1 MLHFLLKK
9 YGSKSK
15 KLWGNKMITLKSQ
28 PEIETMREAGRIVGL
43 AHEAVANAIRPGITT
58 LELNAIAEKVI
69 RDHGAIPSF
78 LGYGGFPASICAS
91 INNVLVHGIPD
102 HTRLKDG
109 DIISIDIGACYK
121 GYHGDSAWT
130 HAVGEISDE
139 AKNLMKVTRESLF
152 VGLQQAKPG
161 NRLGDICHAI
171 GEYVESHGYSVPVD
185 YTGHGIGTEMHEEPA
200 IPNYGKAGRGV
211 LLKEG
216 MTLAIEPMVH
226 AGKPQT
232 RVLQDD
238 WTVVSKDGSLAAH
251 YEHTIV
257 ITSTGYEILTVN
269 HFEGGNAL

>member
-1 MLHFLLKK
+1 
-9 YGSKSK
+9 
-15 KLWGNKMITLKSQ
+15 MITLKSQ
-28 PEIETMREAGRIVGL
+28 IEIETMREAGRIVGL
-43 AHEAVANAIRPGITT
+43 AHEAVAKAIRPGVTT

-91 INNVLVHGIPD
+91 VNDVLVHGIPN
-102 HTRLKDG
+102 HIRLKDG
-109 DIISIDIGACYK
+109 DIISIDIGAVYK

-130 HAVGEISDE
+130 HAVGEISEE
-139 AKNLMKVTRESLF
+139 AKDLMKVTRESLF

-185 YTGHGIGTEMHEEPA
+185 YTGHGIGTELHEEPA

-257 ITSTGYEILTVN
+257 ITSTGYEILTIN

>member
-1 MLHFLLKK
+1 
-9 YGSKSK
+9 
-15 KLWGNKMITLKSQ
+15 MITLKSQ
-28 PEIETMREAGRIVGL
+28 IEIETMREAGRIVGL
-43 AHEAVANAIRPGITT
+43 AHEAVAKAIRPGVTT
-58 LELNAIAEKVI
+58 LELNAVAEKVI

-91 INNVLVHGIPD
+91 INDVLVHGIPD

-109 DIISIDIGACYK
+109 DIISIDIGAVYK

-152 VGLQQAKPG
+152 IGLQQAKPG

-185 YTGHGIGTEMHEEPA
+185 YTGHGIGRELHEEPA
-200 IPNYGKAGRGV
+200 IPNYGRAGRGV

-257 ITSTGYEILTVN
+257 ITSTGYEILTIN

>member
-1 MLHFLLKK
+1 
-9 YGSKSK
+9 
-15 KLWGNKMITLKSQ
+15 MITLKSQ
-28 PEIETMREAGRIVGL
+28 IEIETMREAGRIVGL
-43 AHEAVANAIRPGITT
+43 AHEAVAKAIRPGVTT
-58 LELNAIAEKVI
+58 LELNAVAEKVI

-91 INNVLVHGIPD
+91 INDVLVHGIPD

-109 DIISIDIGACYK
+109 DIISIDIGAVYK

-152 VGLQQAKPG
+152 IGLQQAKPG

-171 GEYVESHGYSVPVD
+171 GEYVQSHGYSVPVD
-185 YTGHGIGTEMHEEPA
+185 YTGHGIGTELHEEPA
-200 IPNYGKAGRGV
+200 IPNYGRAGRGV

-257 ITSTGYEILTVN
+257 ITSTGYEILTIN

>member
-1 MLHFLLKK
+1 
-9 YGSKSK
+9 
-15 KLWGNKMITLKSQ
+15 MITLKSQ
-28 PEIETMREAGRIVGL
+28 IEIETMREAGRIVGL
-43 AHEAVANAIRPGITT
+43 AHEAVAKAIRPGVTT
-58 LELNAIAEKVI
+58 LELNAVAEKVI

-91 INNVLVHGIPD
+91 INDVLVHGIPD

-109 DIISIDIGACYK
+109 DIISIDIGAVYK

-152 VGLQQAKPG
+152 IGLQQAKPG

-185 YTGHGIGTEMHEEPA
+185 YTGHGIGTELHEEPA
-200 IPNYGKAGRGV
+200 IPNYGRAGRGV

-257 ITSTGYEILTVN
+257 ITSIGYEILTIN

>member
-1 MLHFLLKK
+1 MLRFLLKK

-43 AHEAVANAIRPGITT
+43 AHEAIAKAIRPGITT

>member
-1 MLHFLLKK
+1 
-9 YGSKSK
+9 
-15 KLWGNKMITLKSQ
+15 MITLKSQ
-28 PEIETMREAGRIVGL
+28 IEIETMREAGRIVGL
-43 AHEAVANAIRPGITT
+43 AHEAVAKAIRPGITT
-58 LELNAIAEKVI
+58 LELNAVAEKVI

-91 INNVLVHGIPD
+91 INDVLVHGIPD

-109 DIISIDIGACYK
+109 DIISIDIGAVYK

-152 VGLQQAKPG
+152 IGLQQAKPG

-185 YTGHGIGTEMHEEPA
+185 YTGHGIGTELHEEPA
-200 IPNYGKAGRGV
+200 IPNYGRAGRGV

-257 ITSTGYEILTVN
+257 ITSTGYEILTIN

>member
-1 MLHFLLKK
+1 
-9 YGSKSK
+9 
-15 KLWGNKMITLKSQ
+15 MITLKSQ
-28 PEIETMREAGRIVGL
+28 IEIETMREAGRIVGL
-43 AHEAVANAIRPGITT
+43 AHEAVAKAIRPGVTT

-91 INNVLVHGIPD
+91 INDVLVHGIPN

-109 DIISIDIGACYK
+109 DIISIDIGAVYK

-152 VGLQQAKPG
+152 IGLQQAKPG

-185 YTGHGIGTEMHEEPA
+185 YTGHGIGTELHEEPA
-200 IPNYGKAGRGV
+200 IPNYGRAGRGV

-257 ITSTGYEILTVN
+257 ITSTGYEILTIN

>member
-1 MLHFLLKK
+1 
-9 YGSKSK
+9 
-15 KLWGNKMITLKSQ
+15 MITLKSQ
-28 PEIETMREAGRIVGL
+28 IEIETMREAGRIVGL
-43 AHEAVANAIRPGITT
+43 AHEAVAKAIRPGVTT
-58 LELNAIAEKVI
+58 LELNAVAEKVI

-91 INNVLVHGIPD
+91 INDVLVHGIPN

-109 DIISIDIGACYK
+109 DIISIDIGAVYK

-152 VGLQQAKPG
+152 IGLQQAKPG

-185 YTGHGIGTEMHEEPA
+185 YTGHGIGTELHEEPA
-200 IPNYGKAGRGV
+200 IPNYGRAGRGV

-238 WTVVSKDGSLAAH
+238 WTGVSKDGSLAAH

-257 ITSTGYEILTVN
+257 ITSTGYEILTIN

>member
-1 MLHFLLKK
+1 
-9 YGSKSK
+9 
-15 KLWGNKMITLKSQ
+15 MITLKSQ
-28 PEIETMREAGRIVGL
+28 IEIETMREAGRIVGL
-43 AHEAVANAIRPGITT
+43 AHEAVAKAIRPGVTT
-58 LELNAIAEKVI
+58 LELNAVAEKVI

-91 INNVLVHGIPD
+91 INNVLVHGIPS

-109 DIISIDIGACYK
+109 DIISIDIGAVYK

-152 VGLQQAKPG
+152 IGLQQAKPG

-185 YTGHGIGTEMHEEPA
+185 YTGHGIGTELHEEPA
-200 IPNYGKAGRGV
+200 IPNYGRAGRGV

-257 ITSTGYEILTVN
+257 ITSTGYEILTIN

>member
-1 MLHFLLKK
+1 
-9 YGSKSK
+9 
-15 KLWGNKMITLKSQ
+15 MITIKSQ
-28 PEIETMREAGRIVGL
+28 HEIEKMKEAGRIVGL
-43 AHEAVANAIRPGITT
+43 AHEAVAAAIRPGVTT
-58 LELNAIAEKVI
+58 YELNAIAEKVI
-69 RDHGAIPSF
+69 RDHDAIPSF

-91 INNVLVHGIPD
+91 VNDVLVHGIPN
-102 HTRLKDG
+102 HIRLKEG
-109 DIISIDIGACYK
+109 DIISIDIGAIYK
-121 GYHGDSAWT
+121 GYHGDAAWT
-130 HAVGEISDE
+130 HAVGKISDE
-139 AKNLMKVTRESLF
+139 AKKLMNVTRESLF

-171 GEYVESHGYSVPVD
+171 GEYVESHGFSVPVD
-185 YTGHGIGTEMHEEPA
+185 YTGHGIGTELHEEPA

-226 AGKPQT
+226 AGRPQT

-238 WTVVSKDGSLAAH
+238 WTVVSKDGSLTAH

-269 HFEGGNAL
+269 HFEGGNTL

>member
-1 MLHFLLKK
+1 
-9 YGSKSK
+9 
-15 KLWGNKMITLKSQ
+15 MITLKSQ
-28 PEIETMREAGRIVGL
+28 IEIETMREAGRIVGL
-43 AHEAVANAIRPGITT
+43 AHEAVAKAIRPGVTT
-58 LELNAIAEKVI
+58 LELNAVAEKVI

-91 INNVLVHGIPD
+91 INDVLVHGIPD
-102 HTRLKDG
+102 HTRLRDG
-109 DIISIDIGACYK
+109 DIISIDIGAVYK

-152 VGLQQAKPG
+152 IGLQQAKPG

-185 YTGHGIGTEMHEEPA
+185 YTGHGIGTELHEEPA
-200 IPNYGKAGRGV
+200 IPNYGRAGRGV

-257 ITSTGYEILTVN
+257 ITSTGYEILTIN

>member
-1 MLHFLLKK
+1 
-9 YGSKSK
+9 
-15 KLWGNKMITLKSQ
+15 MITLKSQ
-28 PEIETMREAGRIVGL
+28 MEIETMREAGRIVGL
-43 AHEAVANAIRPGITT
+43 AHEAVAKAIRPGVTT
-58 LELNAIAEKVI
+58 LELNAVAEKVI
-69 RDHGAIPSF
+69 KDHVAVPSF

-121 GYHGDSAWT
+121 GYHGDAAWT
-130 HAVGEISDE
+130 HAVGKISEE
-139 AKNLMKVTRESLF
+139 AKDLMKVTRESLF

-185 YTGHGIGTEMHEEPA
+185 YTGHGIGTELHEEPA
-200 IPNYGKAGRGV
+200 IPNYGRAGRGIR
-211 LLKEG
+211 LKEG

>member
-1 MLHFLLKK
+1 
-9 YGSKSK
+9 
-15 KLWGNKMITLKSQ
+15 MITLKSQ
-28 PEIETMREAGRIVGL
+28 IEIETMREAGRIVGL
-43 AHEAVANAIRPGITT
+43 AHEAVAKAIRPGVTT
-58 LELNAIAEKVI
+58 LELNAVAEKVI

-91 INNVLVHGIPD
+91 INDVLVHGIPD
-102 HTRLKDG
+102 YTRLKDG
-109 DIISIDIGACYK
+109 DIISIDIGAVYK

-152 VGLQQAKPG
+152 IGLQQAKPG

-185 YTGHGIGTEMHEEPA
+185 YTGHGIGTELHEEPA
-200 IPNYGKAGRGV
+200 IPNYGRAGRGV

-257 ITSTGYEILTVN
+257 ITSTGYEILTIN

>member
-1 MLHFLLKK
+1 
-9 YGSKSK
+9 
-15 KLWGNKMITLKSQ
+15 MITLKSQ
-28 PEIETMREAGRIVGL
+28 IEIETMREAGRIVGL
-43 AHEAVANAIRPGITT
+43 AHEAVAKAIRPGVTT
-58 LELNAIAEKVI
+58 LELNAVAEKVI

-91 INNVLVHGIPD
+91 INDVLVHGIPD

-109 DIISIDIGACYK
+109 DIISIDIGAVYK
-121 GYHGDSAWT
+121 GYHGDSAWP

-152 VGLQQAKPG
+152 IGLQQAKPG

-185 YTGHGIGTEMHEEPA
+185 YTGHGIGTELHEEPA
-200 IPNYGKAGRGV
+200 IPNYGRAGRGV

-257 ITSTGYEILTVN
+257 ITSTGYEILTIN

>member
-1 MLHFLLKK
+1 
-9 YGSKSK
+9 
-15 KLWGNKMITLKSQ
+15 MITLKSQ
-28 PEIETMREAGRIVGL
+28 MEIETMREAGRIVGL
-43 AHEAVANAIRPGITT
+43 AHEAVAKAIRPGVTT
-58 LELNAIAEKVI
+58 LELNAVAEKVI
-69 RDHGAIPSF
+69 RDHGAVPSF

-121 GYHGDSAWT
+121 GYHGDAAWT
-130 HAVGEISDE
+130 HAVGTISEE
-139 AKNLMKVTRESLF
+139 AKDLMKVTRESLF

-200 IPNYGKAGRGV
+200 IPNYGKAGRGI

-232 RVLQDD
+232 KVLQDD

-257 ITSTGYEILTVN
+257 ITSSGYEILTVN

>member
-1 MLHFLLKK
+1 
-9 YGSKSK
+9 
-15 KLWGNKMITLKSQ
+15 MITLKSQ
-28 PEIETMREAGRIVGL
+28 IEIETMREAGRIVGL
-43 AHEAVANAIRPGITT
+43 AHEAVAKAIRPGVTT
-58 LELNAIAEKVI
+58 LELNAVAEKVI

-91 INNVLVHGIPD
+91 INDVLVHGIPD

-109 DIISIDIGACYK
+109 DIISIDIGAVYK

-152 VGLQQAKPG
+152 IGLQQAKPG

-171 GEYVESHGYSVPVD
+171 GEYVESNGYSVPVD
-185 YTGHGIGTEMHEEPA
+185 YTGHGIGTELHEEPA
-200 IPNYGKAGRGV
+200 IPNYGRAGRGV

-257 ITSTGYEILTVN
+257 ITSTGYEILTIN

>member
-1 MLHFLLKK
+1 
-9 YGSKSK
+9 
-15 KLWGNKMITLKSQ
+15 MITLKSQ
-28 PEIETMREAGRIVGL
+28 IEIETMREAGRIVGL
-43 AHEAVANAIRPGITT
+43 AHEAVAKAIRPGVTT
-58 LELNAIAEKVI
+58 LELNAVAEKVI

-91 INNVLVHGIPD
+91 INDVLVHGIPD

-109 DIISIDIGACYK
+109 DIISIDIGAVYK

-152 VGLQQAKPG
+152 IGLQQAKPG

-171 GEYVESHGYSVPVD
+171 GEYVENHGYSVPVD
-185 YTGHGIGTEMHEEPA
+185 YTGHGIGTELHEEPA
-200 IPNYGKAGRGV
+200 IPNYGRAGRGV

-257 ITSTGYEILTVN
+257 ITSTGYEILTIN

>member
-1 MLHFLLKK
+1 
-9 YGSKSK
+9 
-15 KLWGNKMITLKSQ
+15 MITLKSQ
-28 PEIETMREAGRIVGL
+28 MEIETMREAGRIVGL
-43 AHEAVANAIRPGITT
+43 AHEAVAKAIRPGVTT
-58 LELNAIAEKVI
+58 LELNAVAEKVI
-69 RDHGAIPSF
+69 KDHGAVPSF

-121 GYHGDSAWT
+121 GYHGDAAWT
-130 HAVGEISDE
+130 HAVGKISEE
-139 AKNLMKVTRESLF
+139 AKDLMKVTRESLF

-185 YTGHGIGTEMHEEPA
+185 YTGHGIGTELHEEPA
-200 IPNYGKAGRGV
+200 IPNYGRAGRGI

-232 RVLQDD
+232 RVLHDD

>member
-1 MLHFLLKK
+1 
-9 YGSKSK
+9 
-15 KLWGNKMITLKSQ
+15 MITLKSQ
-28 PEIETMREAGRIVGL
+28 LEIETMREAGRIVGL
-43 AHEAVANAIRPGITT
+43 AHEAVAKAIRPGITT

-69 RDHGAIPSF
+69 RDHGAVPSF

-121 GYHGDSAWT
+121 GYHGDAAWT
-130 HAVGEISDE
+130 HAVGTISEE
-139 AKNLMKVTRESLF
+139 AKDLMKVTRESLF

-171 GEYVESHGYSVPVD
+171 GEYVESHGYSVPVE

-200 IPNYGKAGRGV
+200 IPNYGRAGRGI

>member
-1 MLHFLLKK
+1 
-9 YGSKSK
+9 
-15 KLWGNKMITLKSQ
+15 MITLKSQ
-28 PEIETMREAGRIVGL
+28 IEIETMREAGKIVGL
-43 AHEAVANAIRPGITT
+43 AHEAVAKAIRPGVTT
-58 LELNAIAEKVI
+58 LELNAVAEKVI

-91 INNVLVHGIPD
+91 INDVLVHGIPD

-109 DIISIDIGACYK
+109 DIISIDIGAVYK

-152 VGLQQAKPG
+152 IGLQQAKPG

-185 YTGHGIGTEMHEEPA
+185 YTGHGIGTELHEEPA
-200 IPNYGKAGRGV
+200 IPNYGRAGRGV

-257 ITSTGYEILTVN
+257 ITSTGYEILTIN